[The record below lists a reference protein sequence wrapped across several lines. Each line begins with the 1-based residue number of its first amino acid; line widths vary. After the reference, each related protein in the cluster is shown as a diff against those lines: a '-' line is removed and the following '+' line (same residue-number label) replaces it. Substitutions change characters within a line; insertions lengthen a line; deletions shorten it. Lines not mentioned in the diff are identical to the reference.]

1 MLKYALYA
9 LFGLTVVGGYAAF
22 AALSGPGRVYG
33 ERGAPIQVP
42 PSTNAETYRTAPV
55 IWRTGFHGPAARVI
69 DYTPRRR
76 TYGGSGYGGSGRGYG
91 GYGGK

>member
-1 MLKYALYA
+1 MLKYALYG
-9 LFGLTVVGGYAAF
+9 LFGLSVVGGYG
-22 AALSGPGRVYG
+22 LSTVGNSGRVVG
-33 ERGAPIQVP
+33 ARGQVVSAP
-42 PSTNAETYRTAPV
+42 PSTNPESYRAVPV

-76 TYGGSGYGGSGRGYG
+76 SYGGSGYGGSGRGYG

>member
-1 MLKYALYA
+1 MLKYVLYGI
-9 LFGLTVVGGYAAF
+9 FGLTIVGGYGVMAAMGR
-22 AALSGPGRVYG
+22 SGHVYG
-33 ERGAPIQVP
+33 EQGVRVQVP
-42 PSTNAETYRTAPV
+42 PSADPTTYQSAPV